1 MAEEAVTAD
10 NIAVTG
16 SRVARPNL
24 ESSSP
29 VAVIAS
35 EDGFLSQLQTAI
47 RAGDR
52 ATILGMIALPLRV
65 NAEGQTLTY
74 RSAQDVKSD
83 FDRIF
88 TNRVKQSVL
97 NQRSDTLRS
106 RGKMRG
112 TSRIWFGQTSPNGP
126 VRIREV
132 TP

>member
-10 NIAVTG
+10 NIVVTG
-16 SRVARPNL
+16 TRVERSNL
-24 ESSSP
+24 ESASP
-29 VAVIAS
+29 MAVIEP
-35 EDGFLSQLQTAI
+35 EDGFLSQFQTAL
-47 RAGDR
+47 RANDR
-52 ATILGMIALPLRV
+52 QTIMRLVALPLRV
-65 NAEGQTLTY
+65 NVDGQTMTY
-74 RSAQDVKSD
+74 RTAREVESN

-97 NQRSDTLRS
+97 NQRADTLRS

-112 TSRIWFGQTSPNGP
+112 TSRVWFGQTSPNGP

>member
-1 MAEEAVTAD
+1 
-10 NIAVTG
+10 
-16 SRVARPNL
+16 
-24 ESSSP
+24 
-29 VAVIAS
+29 
-35 EDGFLSQLQTAI
+35 
-47 RAGDR
+47 
-52 ATILGMIALPLRV
+52 MIALPLRV